1 MWRKHQFLTYLI
13 VHNSKRMP
21 TLAEIDQTRSQL
33 TSRYNALETYR
44 TTQLA
49 NNVNQINQLFV
60 EYIKTAGTD
69 DSKLVG
75 DNSILDKI
83 QQIDTK
89 YAAFKTLVTDT
100 SQLLN
105 TLSSQ
110 ADIGQ
115 RLQTLGDKQTS
126 ITNLK
131 KDVKELEQR
140 VDTGEERE
148 ELIKTRDE
156 KSSYGELYGGI
167 NRPLHLN
174 SLPIMLSLTV
184 IFLMGGLYALSTF
197 FPNIVGSIT
206 GTIQSVK
213 LQQSDEPFSIKG
225 LLLSP
230 YLLIT
235 VIIGLVSGFAIY
247 AAKKDGKI

>member
-1 MWRKHQFLTYLI
+1 
-13 VHNSKRMP
+13 MP
-21 TLAEIDQTRSQL
+21 TLAEIDQTKNQL
-33 TSRYNALETYR
+33 SARYTELETYR

-49 NNVNQINQLFV
+49 NDINQLNQLFND
-60 EYIKTAGTD
+60 YIKTAGTD
-69 DSKLVG
+69 DSKLLG
-75 DNSILDKI
+75 DNSILDLI
-83 QQIDTK
+83 QKIDTK
-89 YAAFKTLVTDT
+89 YAAFKTLVTDS

-115 RLQTLGDKQTS
+115 RLQSLGDKQTS
-126 ITNLK
+126 ITTLK

-140 VDTGEERE
+140 VDTGDERE

-156 KSSYGELYGGI
+156 KASYAELYGGI
-167 NRPLHLN
+167 NKPLHIN
-174 SLPIMLSLTV
+174 SLPILLSLTV

-197 FPNIVGSIT
+197 FPNILGSIT
-206 GTIQSVK
+206 GSIQSVK
-213 LQQSDEPFSIKG
+213 MPQSDEPFSFKSV
-225 LLLSP
+225 LLSP

-235 VIIGLVSGFAIY
+235 LIVGLVAGFAIY

>member
-1 MWRKHQFLTYLI
+1 MAA
-13 VHNSKRMP
+13 P
-21 TLAEIDQTRSQL
+21 TLAEIDATRKRL
-33 TSRYNALETYR
+33 DTIYNELETYR
-44 TTQLA
+44 NTKLQSEINTL
-49 NNVNQINQLFV
+49 NQLFNN
-60 EYIKTAGTD
+60 YIKTAGTD
-69 DSKLVG
+69 DTKLVG
-75 DNSILDKI
+75 DESITDLIKKI
-83 QQIDTK
+83 DDK

-115 RLQTLGDKQTS
+115 RLQSLGDKQTS

-140 VDTGEERE
+140 VDTGEERK

-156 KSSYGELYGGI
+156 TASYAELYGI
-167 NRPLHLN
+167 NRPLHIY
-174 SLPIMLSLTV
+174 SLPLLLSLTV
-184 IFLMGGLYALSTF
+184 IFFMGGLYGLSTF
-197 FPNIVGSIT
+197 FPNIFGSLTDAIK
-206 GTIQSVK
+206 SVK
-213 LQQSDEPFSIKG
+213 PDQSGEPFSIKAV
-225 LLLSP
+225 LLSP

>member
-1 MWRKHQFLTYLI
+1 
-13 VHNSKRMP
+13 MP
-21 TLAEIDQTRSQL
+21 TLAEIDQTKNAL
-33 TSRYNALETYR
+33 LSRYNELETYR

-49 NNVNQINQLFV
+49 NDITEINQLFND
-60 EYIKTAGTD
+60 YIKSAGTD
-69 DSKLVG
+69 DAKLVG
-75 DNSILDKI
+75 DNSLLDKI
-83 QQIDTK
+83 QKIDLK

-110 ADIGQ
+110 ADIGR
-115 RLQTLGDKQTS
+115 RLQSLGDKQTS
-126 ITNLK
+126 ITVLK
-131 KDVKELEQR
+131 KDVKDLEQR

-148 ELIKTRDE
+148 ELIKTRDD
-156 KSSYGELYGGI
+156 KASYNELYGV

-213 LQQSDEPFSIKG
+213 LPQSDEPFSIKAV
-225 LLLSP
+225 LLSP

-235 VIIGLVSGFAIY
+235 LIVGLVSGFAIY